1 MAQVRFLNLKFLHE
15 LAATNDRKF
24 KFTALRAKRG
34 STMDGA
40 PVLPRRNPRR
50 NPRHNSRRTAWV
62 AGVAAVIT
70 AFMAAFPEAAQSQV
84 PTINIQ
90 ETCQA
95 AAGVMINLSIGGG
108 TAVNDVQICLDSE
121 NKAREQLVKDW
132 STFAS
137 SDREGCIQTNV
148 YLPSYIEWVTCF
160 EMNKV
165 VREARQQGRAVS
177 SLTNADGSVTLP
189 PVSKLGI
196 NMRGYRG
203 YRY

>member
-1 MAQVRFLNLKFLHE
+1 ME
-15 LAATNDRKF
+15 GATVPPRGNSGC
-24 KFTALRAKRG
+24 TAR
-34 STMDGA
+34 
-40 PVLPRRNPRR
+40 
-50 NPRHNSRRTAWV
+50 V
-62 AGVAAVIT
+62 ACVAAVI
-70 AFMAAFPEAAQSQV
+70 AGLVVAFPETAQSQV
-84 PTINIQ
+84 PTININ

-95 AAGVMINLSIGGG
+95 AAGVMTNLAIGGG

-148 YLPSYIEWVTCF
+148 YLPSYIEWLTCF

-165 VREARQQGRAVS
+165 VREARQQGRAVM

-203 YRY
+203 FRY